1 MRSIS
6 DKQGKALKAATR
18 RALDMAGGPESFQHA
33 TRVRQGQLSKYA
45 APSEE
50 HADSFMP
57 LDIALEADL
66 EAGTPII
73 AEQLA
78 RMQGYRLVR
87 IEDEPVGEKLSHR
100 DLSALHLE
108 FSDVVRVAHD
118 ALEDGHADEAER
130 RRIGKEIAQL
140 KKALA
145 VIEGKIGGGA

>member
-18 RALDMAGGPESFQHA
+18 RALDMAGGPESFQHT

-45 APSEE
+45 APSDE

-66 EAGTPII
+66 EAGAPII
-73 AEQLA
+73 VEQLA

-87 IEDEPVGEKLSHR
+87 IEQEPDGQELSHR
-100 DLSALHLE
+100 DLSALHIE
-108 FSDVVRVAHD
+108 FADVVRVAHD
-118 ALEDGHADEAER
+118 ALEDGHTDAGER
-130 RRIGKEIAQL
+130 RRIGRELSEL
-140 KKALA
+140 KKAIA

>member
-45 APSEE
+45 SPAED
-50 HADSFMP
+50 HAESFMP

-73 AEQLA
+73 TEQLA
-78 RMQGYRLVR
+78 RMQGYRLVKA
-87 IEDEPVGEKLSHR
+87 EEEPVGDKLSHR
-100 DLSALHLE
+100 DLSALHAE
-108 FSDVVRVAHD
+108 FSDVVRVTHD
-118 ALEDGHADEAER
+118 ALEDGHADASER
-130 RRIGKEIAQL
+130 RRISRELSEL
-140 KKALA
+140 KKAIAL
-145 VIEGKIGGGA
+145 IEGKIGGGA